1 MQVKTG
7 NNSAWILLF
16 NYQDQ
21 SAILLWR
28 GGAIA
33 CRIFT
38 VLPKIMDN
46 SPVIAQ
52 TDASLPNYTQENIR
66 IVQSAVGSNSPPKQ
80 KVGTDFDSR
89 MMLRCLELARRAL
102 GRTSPNPLVGAVIV
116 KDGEIIGEGFHPRA
130 GEPHAE
136 VFALKAA
143 GVGAARGATIYV
155 SLEPCNHYGRTPPCS
170 EGLIQAGVA
179 KVVVGMVDPN
189 PLVAG
194 GGIARLRAAG
204 IEVLVGV
211 EEEACRQLNEAF
223 VHRILYKRP
232 LGILKYAMT
241 LDGKIATT
249 SGHSAWVTSQ
259 EARNEV
265 HQLRAGCDAIIV
277 GGNTVRQDDPYLTSH
292 QVGAHNPLRVVM
304 SRHLN
309 LPESAHL
316 WQTTDALT
324 LVLTQKG
331 ANPDFQE
338 LLLKQGVEVVELTSL
353 TPDKAMAYLYE
364 RGFCSVL
371 WECGG
376 TLAASAIAQ
385 GAVQKVLAFIA
396 PKIIGG
402 NIAPTPVGD
411 LGFTTM
417 TEALS
422 LERVRWRVVGSDCL
436 VEGYFPQKAN

>member
-1 MQVKTG
+1 
-7 NNSAWILLF
+7 
-16 NYQDQ
+16 
-21 SAILLWR
+21 
-28 GGAIA
+28 
-33 CRIFT
+33 
-38 VLPKIMDN
+38 MDN
-46 SPVIAQ
+46 SPVVAQ
-52 TDASLPNYTQENIR
+52 ADASLPNHTQENTP
-66 IVQSAVGSNSPPKQ
+66 IVESAAGSNSPPKP

-116 KDGEIIGEGFHPRA
+116 KDGEIVGVGFHPRA

-136 VFALKAA
+136 VFALREA
-143 GVGAARGATIYV
+143 GDRARGATIYV

-170 EGLIQAGVA
+170 EGLIEAGVA

-223 VHRILYKRP
+223 VHRILHKRP

-259 EARNEV
+259 EARSEV
-265 HQLRAGCDAIIV
+265 HLVRAACDAIIV
-277 GGNTVRQDDPYLTSH
+277 GGNTVRQDNPYLTSH

-309 LPESAHL
+309 LPASAHL
-316 WQTTDALT
+316 WQTADAPT

-338 LLLKQGVEVVELTSL
+338 LLLKQGVEVLELASL

-402 NIAPTPVGD
+402 SIAPTPVGD

-436 VEGYFPQKAN
+436 VEGYFSQKANSQQ

>member
-1 MQVKTG
+1 
-7 NNSAWILLF
+7 
-16 NYQDQ
+16 
-21 SAILLWR
+21 
-28 GGAIA
+28 
-33 CRIFT
+33 
-38 VLPKIMDN
+38 MDN
-46 SPVIAQ
+46 SPVVAQ
-52 TDASLPNYTQENIR
+52 ADASLPNYTQENTP
-66 IVQSAVGSNSPPKQ
+66 IVESAAGSNSPPKQ

-116 KDGEIIGEGFHPRA
+116 KDGEIVGEGFHPRA

-136 VFALKAA
+136 VFALREA
-143 GVGAARGATIYV
+143 GDRSRGATIYV

-170 EGLIQAGVA
+170 EGLIEAGVA

-211 EEEACRQLNEAF
+211 EESACRQLNEAF

-259 EARNEV
+259 EARSEV
-265 HQLRAGCDAIIV
+265 HLVRAACDAIIV
-277 GGNTVRQDDPYLTSH
+277 GGNTVRQDNPYLTSH

-309 LPESAHL
+309 LPASAHL
-316 WQTTDALT
+316 WQTADAPT

-338 LLLKQGVEVVELTSL
+338 LLLKQGVEVLELASL

-402 NIAPTPVGD
+402 SIAPTPVGD

-436 VEGYFPQKAN
+436 VEGYFSQKANSQQ

>member
-1 MQVKTG
+1 M
-7 NNSAWILLF
+7 
-16 NYQDQ
+16 
-21 SAILLWR
+21 
-28 GGAIA
+28 GAEYLQ
-33 CRIFT
+33 CCLKF
-38 VLPKIMDN
+38 MDN
-46 SPVIAQ
+46 LPVVAQ
-52 TDASLPNYTQENIR
+52 TDASLPNYPEENTR
-66 IVQSAVGSNSPPKQ
+66 LMWSNTDSDSASKE
-80 KVGTDFDSR
+80 KVGTEFDSR

-116 KDGEIIGEGFHPRA
+116 KDGEIVGEGFHPRA

-136 VFALKAA
+136 VFALRSA
-143 GVGAARGATIYV
+143 GVAAHGATIYV

-170 EGLIQAGVA
+170 EALIQAGVA

-204 IEVLVGV
+204 IDVVVGV
-211 EEEACRQLNEAF
+211 EESACRQLNEGF
-223 VHRILYKRP
+223 IHRILYKRP

-259 EARNEV
+259 DSRTEV
-265 HQLRAGCDAIIV
+265 HQLRAACDGVIV
-277 GGNTVRQDDPYLTSH
+277 GGNTVRLDNPYLTSH
-292 QVGAHNPLRVVM
+292 QEGAHNPLRVVM
-304 SRHLN
+304 SRRLN
-309 LPESAHL
+309 LPENARL
-316 WQTTDALT
+316 WQTADAPT
-324 LVLTQKG
+324 LVLTEVG

-338 LLLKQGVEVVELTSL
+338 LLRKLGVEIVEFTSL
-353 TPDKAMAYLYE
+353 TPDQTMAYLYE

-371 WECGG
+371 WECGS

-402 NIAPTPVGD
+402 SIAPTPVGD

-417 TEALS
+417 TQALS

-436 VEGYFPQKAN
+436 VEGYFPQKSQ

>member
-1 MQVKTG
+1 
-7 NNSAWILLF
+7 
-16 NYQDQ
+16 
-21 SAILLWR
+21 
-28 GGAIA
+28 
-33 CRIFT
+33 
-38 VLPKIMDN
+38 MDN
-46 SPVIAQ
+46 FPVVAQ
-52 TDASLPNYTQENIR
+52 ADASLPNYTQENTP
-66 IVQSAVGSNSPPKQ
+66 IVESAAGSNSPPKP

-116 KDGEIIGEGFHPRA
+116 KDGEIVGVGFHPRA

-136 VFALKAA
+136 VFALREA
-143 GVGAARGATIYV
+143 GDRSRGATIYV

-259 EARNEV
+259 EARSEV
-265 HQLRAGCDAIIV
+265 HLVRAACDAIIV
-277 GGNTVRQDDPYLTSH
+277 GGNTVRQDNPYLTSH

-309 LPESAHL
+309 LPTSAHL
-316 WQTTDALT
+316 WQTADAPT

-338 LLLKQGVEVVELTSL
+338 LLLKQGVEVVELASL

-402 NIAPTPVGD
+402 SIAPTPVGD

-436 VEGYFPQKAN
+436 VEGYLSQKANSQQ